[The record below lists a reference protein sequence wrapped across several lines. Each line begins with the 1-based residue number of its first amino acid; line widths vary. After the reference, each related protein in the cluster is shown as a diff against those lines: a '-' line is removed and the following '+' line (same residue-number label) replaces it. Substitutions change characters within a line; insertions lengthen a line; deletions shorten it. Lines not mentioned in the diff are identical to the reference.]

1 MAPPCGSLKIGVP
14 QLEQKLRVMSL
25 PESPF
30 TVNRVG
36 VPFVSRNAVIGTTTT
51 VAKPPPE
58 AYWQSRQW
66 QFMTASGS
74 DDTS

>member
-1 MAPPCGSLKIGVP
+1 
-14 QLEQKLRVMSL
+14 MSL

-36 VPFVSRNAVIGTTTT
+36 IPFVKRKAAAGTTTT
-51 VAKPPPE
+51 VEKPPPE

-66 QFMTASGS
+66 QFITAIGS
-74 DDTS
+74 AETS